1 MKRLLAAGLALLLL
15 VAGAAG
21 TAGSS
26 VHDSRSGPL
35 VADPVP
41 EAPLPAPP
49 GRTSLLS
56 RARDG
61 GFPDNGSIEPSMS
74 ASGRYVAFT
83 SIASDLVAGDVPGT
97 LDVFLL
103 DRQTG
108 RIRRAPM
115 PAGNVARAQPTAS
128 EPSISAN
135 GRWVAFSYREPPPPN
150 ATVSLPPRLNIV
162 LWNVRDDSSV
172 FVVTRV
178 RGLPVLVPGRQPS
191 LSDNGRYVAFT
202 STKDMPGDD
211 AEGDDDVVRWD
222 RQTEQLVL
230 VSAGFNEVQIS
241 GVANAPSISADG
253 NLVAFASDGG
263 DSVVDADTGPG
274 FQVYVRDIEAAR
286 TRQVSGTPDGR
297 PPRGEA
303 TEPAI
308 AGGGRYVAFA
318 SAASNLTGEGAGGV
332 FRRDLQTNTTL
343 MVSVTPQGQASI
355 GASLQPAISGDG
367 DFVAWTSRATDLVPE
382 TAGRITPAASARF
395 TSEVYLRGISAG
407 ETLLVSVGLVNAGG
421 GGQSFQ
427 PAVGSNGRFVAFASD
442 SPQLVASDDNKTY
455 DVFLRDLPPVPV
467 ITPATLDLGS
477 RAVDTESL
485 PLAATLGNAGWTPL
499 RVSGATITGANRKDF
514 RIVADGCT
522 ARELRRNEACT
533 VTVTFRPLDKG
544 PRVAT
549 LEVADDVDGSP
560 RTVRLRGV
568 ASKGQLVLDPPIGQP
583 GIVTMVEGSGF
594 PPNSPVVLTWS
605 PGITPG
611 TDPVLTDDRGRFRVP
626 MLVFHNDLTGPRE
639 LQAAPFDGTSF
650 PPVAATML
658 VTRPSAVPPG
668 FVILRFIDVPLV
680 LVIRG

>member
-1 MKRLLAAGLALLLL
+1 MTRLLAAALALMLLA
-15 VAGAAG
+15 AGAAG
-21 TAGSS
+21 AAGSS
-26 VHDSRSGPL
+26 ARESRAWP
-35 VADPVP
+35 VATDPIP
-41 EAPLPAPP
+41 AAPLPAPP
-49 GRTSLLS
+49 GRTTLLS

-61 GFPDNGSIEPSMS
+61 GVADNGSIEPSMS
-74 ASGRYVAFT
+74 ANGRYVAFT
-83 SIASDLVAGDVPGT
+83 SIASDLVTGDVPGT

-115 PAGNVARAQPTAS
+115 PAGNVARTQPSLS

-150 ATVSLPPRLNIV
+150 TTVSLPTRLNIV
-162 LWNVRDDSSV
+162 LWNVRDDASV

-191 LSDNGRYVAFT
+191 LSGNGRYVAFT
-202 STKDMPGDD
+202 TTKDMPGDE

-222 RQTEQLVL
+222 RETEQLVL
-230 VSAGFNEVQIS
+230 VSGGFSGEQIS
-241 GVANAPSISADG
+241 GVADSPSISADG

-274 FQVYVRDIEAAR
+274 FQVYVRDIEAAQ

-308 AGGGRYVAFA
+308 SGNGRYVAFA

-332 FRRDLQTNTTL
+332 FRRDLQSSTTQ
-343 MVSVTPQGQASI
+343 MVSVTPLDQASI
-355 GASLQPAISGDG
+355 GASLQPAISEDG
-367 DFVAWTSRATDLVPE
+367 NFVAWTSRATDLVPE
-382 TAGRITPAASARF
+382 TAGRIAPVAVARF
-395 TSEVYLRGISAG
+395 PSEVYLRDMTLG
-407 ETLLVSVGLVNAGG
+407 ETVLVSVSLDNAGG

-427 PAVGSNGRFVAFASD
+427 PAVGGSGRFVAFASD
-442 SPQLVASDDNKTY
+442 SPQLVSSDDNKTY

-467 ITPATLDLGS
+467 ITPATLDLGA

-485 PLAATLGNAGWTPL
+485 PLAATLGNAGWSPL
-499 RVSGATITGANRKDF
+499 QVSGATITGANRKDF
-514 RIVADGCT
+514 RIVADGCA

-544 PRVAT
+544 TRVAT
-549 LEVADDVDGSP
+549 LEVADEFDGSP

-594 PPNSPVVLTWS
+594 PPNTPVVLSWS
-605 PGITPG
+605 LGITPRI
-611 TDPVLTDDRGRFRVP
+611 DPVVTDDQGDFRVP
-626 MLVFHNDLTGPRE
+626 MLVFHNDRTGPRE
-639 LQAAPFDGTSF
+639 LQAAPFDGTPF

-658 VTRPSAVPPG
+658 VTRPSVVPPG